1 MSQDDDVHSLA
12 ALNAA
17 SGGKLTVDQLA
28 MVEKR
33 FEDYMRGHGIHP
45 PVEGFRPDTLTVV
58 AGTTPPSVHVP
69 LPRYLQLLE
78 IEKAAIAWRD
88 AELAAIAG
96 TISIA
101 PVSAA
106 LILLAAT
113 LPSAPGGQAPPMRV
127 GFPPRSVGLNDEQ
140 KKAQGL

>member
-1 MSQDDDVHSLA
+1 MSQDDDAFVR
-12 ALNAA
+12 
-17 SGGKLTVDQLA
+17 
-28 MVEKR
+28 E
-33 FEDYMRGHGIHP
+33 HGIRP

-58 AGTTPPSVHVP
+58 AGTTPPSVRVP

-96 TISIA
+96 AISIA

-106 LILLAAT
+106 LSLLATT
-113 LPSAPGGQAPPMRV
+113 LPSAPGGQASPMRV
-127 GFPPRSVGLNDEQ
+127 GFPPVNVGLNDKQ